1 MNREEETGCFERTT
15 TQEESWF
22 LRLKAFW
29 DRIIYGVQHEIPKY
43 TEEAEEEEKGNPFLP
58 KLRSILISSRRT
70 RAEDSE
76 TAPEDRDK
84 LPLLGCIYCA
94 VAFPW
99 LFCEIVIILVVF
111 ALVLLKSD
119 FLYSP
124 FMTDLIS
131 ICEFLFVN
139 KYFWIFITGMPLL
152 YQIDYFLGLRRWQK
166 RRKQ

>member
-1 MNREEETGCFERTT
+1 MITVENC
-15 TQEESWF
+15 
-22 LRLKAFW
+22 LPL
-29 DRIIYGVQHEIPKY
+29 IIGWVCY
-43 TEEAEEEEKGNPFLP
+43 TLIAIVLEGLCSCYFPFLLSAKFWHTIKNP

-119 FLYSP
+119 FLHSP